1 MREEYRKTINELLN
15 LPEETEAD
23 LNEIPVTAVTN
34 LMLCKRLDRIAD
46 ILEGMDQELDS
57 ISGHLMDIATQK

>member
-23 LNEIPVTAVTN
+23 LNGIPVIAVTN

-46 ILEGMDQELDS
+46 ILEGIDQDLESITNHLLDIVS
-57 ISGHLMDIATQK
+57 CQ

>member
-23 LNEIPVTAVTN
+23 LNGIPV
-34 LMLCKRLDRIAD
+34 MLCKRLDRIAD

>member
-23 LNEIPVTAVTN
+23 LNGIPVSAVTN
-34 LMLCKRLDRIAD
+34 MMLCKRLDRIAD

-57 ISGHLMDIATQK
+57 ISGHLMDIVTQK

>member
-15 LPEETEAD
+15 LPEETETD
-23 LNEIPVTAVTN
+23 LNGNPATVVVN

-46 ILEGMDQELDS
+46 ILQGIDQDLESITNHLLDIELC
-57 ISGHLMDIATQK
+57 Q

>member
-1 MREEYRKTINELLN
+1 MREEYRKAINELLN
-15 LPEETEAD
+15 LPEETETD
-23 LNEIPVTAVTN
+23 LNGIPATVVVN

>member
-1 MREEYRKTINELLN
+1 
-15 LPEETEAD
+15 
-23 LNEIPVTAVTN
+23 
-34 LMLCKRLDRIAD
+34 MLCKRLDRIAD

>member
-23 LNEIPVTAVTN
+23 LNGIPVTAVTN
-34 LMLCKRLDRIAD
+34 LMLCKRLDRIVD

>member
-23 LNEIPVTAVTN
+23 LNGIPVTAVTN

-46 ILEGMDQELDS
+46 ILEGIDQDLESVTNHLLDIELC
-57 ISGHLMDIATQK
+57 Q

>member
-1 MREEYRKTINELLN
+1 MREEYRKAINELLN

-23 LNEIPVTAVTN
+23 LNGIPVIAVAN

-46 ILEGMDQELDS
+46 ILEGIDQDLESITNHLLDIVS
-57 ISGHLMDIATQK
+57 CQ

>member
-23 LNEIPVTAVTN
+23 LNGIPVTAVTN
-34 LMLCKRLDRIAD
+34 LMLCKRLAD